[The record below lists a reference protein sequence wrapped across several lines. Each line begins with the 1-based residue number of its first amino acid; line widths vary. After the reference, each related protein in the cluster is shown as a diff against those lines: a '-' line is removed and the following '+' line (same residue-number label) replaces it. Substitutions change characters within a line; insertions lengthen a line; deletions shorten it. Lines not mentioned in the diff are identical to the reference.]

1 MPTPDNS
8 RRSMATHVKH
18 SLAQASRALG
28 VRDPMPYM
36 GSLIER
42 TFYRPDDDVSYAD
55 NRLTPGAVPFEPSFS
70 EAEPDTLRFTIEP
83 LGPVERALDERAH
96 VRHRVAHAERL
107 RGLRQ
112 RLLHVRG
119 HGPFGVGGGHVRLLT
134 AGPERRPRD
143 PSRSG

>member
-8 RRSMATHVKH
+8 RRSMATHVKL
-18 SLAQASRALG
+18 SQAQASRALG

-70 EAEPDTLRFTIEP
+70 EAEPATLRFTIEP
-83 LGPVERALDERAH
+83 LGPVDCVFVVCVLVWFR
-96 VRHRVAHAERL
+96 
-107 RGLRQ
+107 
-112 RLLHVRG
+112 
-119 HGPFGVGGGHVRLLT
+119 
-134 AGPERRPRD
+134 
-143 PSRSG
+143 